1 MAPAIRA
8 EEREEATIER
18 EAKKRK
24 PDEKEVEA
32 LKDFEQEA
40 KERRRQAGVI
50 EDEAASDPPDE
61 ECSPS
66 IAGSGNMEIGDD
78 TLLQDYKAWRKTQ
91 DANQEIQEVRRSEGG
106 TVEASPTKN

>member
-1 MAPAIRA
+1 MKKP
-8 EEREEATIER
+8 EER

-32 LKDFEQEA
+32 LRDFEQEA
-40 KERRRQAGVI
+40 KERRRQAGAI
-50 EDEAASDPPDE
+50 EDEAASDPSAGE
-61 ECSPS
+61 YTPS
-66 IAGSGNMEIGDD
+66 IASGGNTEIGDD